1 LDSITLK
8 ALTNK
13 ADSLLG
19 NRIKGKRQQ
28 QQMMAIKMVQKREK
42 ATTDGGESYVGKS
55 IKFGERR
62 KETIG
67 VGAEIREKENTIL
80 AYIKSQSTFKRST
93 SLTRSASFLTKLDSK
108 RMSSS
113 KMMLDESCRST
124 I

>member
-13 ADSLLG
+13 TDSLLG

-28 QQMMAIKMVQKREK
+28 QQMMAIKMAQKRK
-42 ATTDGGESYVGKS
+42 RRLIGGESYVGKS

-80 AYIKSQSTFKRST
+80 AYIKSQSTGT
-93 SLTRSASFLTKLDSK
+93 
-108 RMSSS
+108 
-113 KMMLDESCRST
+113 
-124 I
+124 